1 MEWADSEKQE
11 INLLE
16 VVRKGIRGNASKPAL
31 RFFMDSKD
39 YTTVFEY
46 SFKEVIGKIQQV
58 ANLLNAYGISKND
71 VISIV
76 LPNLPET
83 IFSILGGQLVGI
95 VNPINPDLPADQI
108 QDLLNQACTKV
119 LITLAPFPKETLW
132 EKIDQ
137 LRGKVP
143 TLQYIFRV
151 DLRDYLS
158 GFALV
163 LAYSIALFKNEKNN
177 QPQQHIHDF
186 HLEVEEFTSKSLDF
200 EPKIK
205 NTDTSAYLMTNG
217 TTNVPKLVRHSTKS
231 QVTNLLNLL
240 AVLPFQDGERVLLGT
255 PLWHAF
261 GHSASLLTAW
271 HRGLCVV
278 LAGKKGFYDK
288 NLTENFWKINQHYR
302 TNYFSA
308 MSCFFEQLSEMPIP
322 KEKNSLR
329 LAFCGG
335 DFLSEKVQELFEQKM
350 QLSILTGY
358 GFTEGVGVSTLNTDY
373 ANKKSS
379 VGRSLPNQE
388 IKIAILDEFGY
399 FLRNAQAEETGVVLC
414 RGTNIFIGYK
424 EGIHNHKIW
433 VDCKDGKQRWF
444 NTGDIGKMDK
454 DGFLWILGRNKDT
467 IKSGEKIIN
476 LTILEKQLQHPAI
489 LKMVL
494 VSRPDIHLG
503 KIVVA
508 YVVPKNKDTQDCT
521 DFLMKNNISLIRFID
536 QIHHK
541 ANGKVAKNDFFWK
554 ENSSFVEAQ
563 LRNIPK
569 IAHFEVQLISQ
580 HIIGES
586 LAISVSPKEG
596 VSSAELYT
604 EIEQLFRH
612 VDFLYKLRFF

>member
-1 MEWADSEKQE
+1 
-11 INLLE
+11 
-16 VVRKGIRGNASKPAL
+16 
-31 RFFMDSKD
+31 
-39 YTTVFEY
+39 
-46 SFKEVIGKIQQV
+46 
-58 ANLLNAYGISKND
+58 
-71 VISIV
+71 
-76 LPNLPET
+76 
-83 IFSILGGQLVGI
+83 
-95 VNPINPDLPADQI
+95 
-108 QDLLNQACTKV
+108 
-119 LITLAPFPKETLW
+119 
-132 EKIDQ
+132 
-137 LRGKVP
+137 
-143 TLQYIFRV
+143 
-151 DLRDYLS
+151 
-158 GFALV
+158 
-163 LAYSIALFKNEKNN
+163 
-177 QPQQHIHDF
+177 
-186 HLEVEEFTSKSLDF
+186 
-200 EPKIK
+200 
-205 NTDTSAYLMTNG
+205 
-217 TTNVPKLVRHSTKS
+217 
-231 QVTNLLNLL
+231 
-240 AVLPFQDGERVLLGT
+240 
-255 PLWHAF
+255 
-261 GHSASLLTAW
+261 
-271 HRGLCVV
+271 
-278 LAGKKGFYDK
+278 
-288 NLTENFWKINQHYR
+288 
-302 TNYFSA
+302 
-308 MSCFFEQLSEMPIP
+308 MPVP

-350 QLSILTGY
+350 QISILTGY
-358 GFTEGVGVSTLNTDY
+358 GFTEGVGVSTLNTDH

-388 IKIAILDEFGY
+388 IKTAILDEFGY
-399 FLRNAQAEETGVVLC
+399 FLRNAQPEETGVVLC
-414 RGTNIFIGYK
+414 RGTNIFVGYK

-467 IKSGEKIIN
+467 IKSGEKTIN

-508 YVVPKNKDTQDCT
+508 YVVPKNKNTQDCT

-569 IAHFEVQLISQ
+569 IARFEVQLISQ

-596 VSSAELYT
+596 VPSEELYM
-604 EIEQLFRH
+604 EIEQLFQH